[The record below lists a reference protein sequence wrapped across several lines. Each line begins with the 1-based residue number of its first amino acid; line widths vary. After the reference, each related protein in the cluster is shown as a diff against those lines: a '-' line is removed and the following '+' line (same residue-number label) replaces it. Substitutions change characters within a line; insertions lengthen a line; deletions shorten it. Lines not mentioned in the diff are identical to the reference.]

1 MTIDQFCAR
10 LRAAGIQGVDSYQQR
25 LRDNERDRERFQ
37 DFACE
42 GYVALAFSK
51 RGWAMTMRDSP
62 DLEGR
67 LNGIYLGIEVK
78 HFRYK
83 HAHDPIE
90 DAALRSGGETL
101 ARIPFL
107 SETEGREDA
116 WDQMF
121 RFAMKNAH
129 QYADGEFNV
138 IFFWCSTQA
147 HFDGTLMT
155 AVNIYD
161 EAIQIVRSSHE
172 KPHRHDDEWRLGKSR
187 LRRAFN
193 LLETNL
199 AREKIDH
206 A

>member
-25 LRDNERDRERFQ
+25 LRDNERDQERLQ

-172 KPHRHDDEWRLGKSR
+172 KPYRHDDERRLGKSR